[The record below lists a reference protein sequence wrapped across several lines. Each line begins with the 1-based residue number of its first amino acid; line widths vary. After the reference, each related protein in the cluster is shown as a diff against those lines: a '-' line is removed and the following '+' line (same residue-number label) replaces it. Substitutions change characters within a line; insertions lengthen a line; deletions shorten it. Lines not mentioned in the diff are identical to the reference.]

1 MESLLH
7 APRGAARLRLEAKG
21 KRGTGKRLFSS
32 GHSDLLNLGHV
43 AVPDEFK
50 SAAKQ
55 LEADSRIKLRRFAY
69 GVYGIV
75 TRDYDYAHTP
85 RWTALVNRE
94 AWQLLDRAALE
105 VRVSTLCAGDAFDL
119 GRAVILLRAAVA
131 LGYFSDDE
139 SWSRVLPVLRA
150 LQTQC
155 SSWEDYLTVYL
166 RGRRRWL
173 ELPVDG
179 SKDTPDMKQVLSNV
193 IFIRKT
199 VWRTTPFRLSLE

>member
-1 MESLLH
+1 M
-7 APRGAARLRLEAKG
+7 
-21 KRGTGKRLFSS
+21 
-32 GHSDLLNLGHV
+32 V
-43 AVPDEFK
+43 ATDEFK
-50 SAAKQ
+50 SAAKR

-69 GVYGIV
+69 VVYGIV

-94 AWQLLDRAALE
+94 MWQLPDRVALE
-105 VRVSTLCAGDAFDL
+105 SRVGTLCAGDAFDL

-139 SWSRVLPVLRA
+139 SWSRVLLALRM

-155 SSWEDYLTVYL
+155 SSWEQFLEGYL
-166 RGRRRWL
+166 RGRRGWL

-179 SKDTPDMKQVLSNV
+179 SKDTPEMKQVLSNV
-193 IFIRKT
+193 VYIRKL
-199 VWRTTPFRLSLE
+199 VWRTTPFRLPLE

>member
-1 MESLLH
+1 MLLKTYVLEQGFR
-7 APRGAARLRLEAKG
+7 PVRLLFVAA
-21 KRGTGKRLFSS
+21 
-32 GHSDLLNLGHV
+32 
-43 AVPDEFK
+43 PDEFK
-50 SAAKQ
+50 SAAKR

-94 AWQLLDRAALE
+94 AWQLPDRAALE
-105 VRVSTLCAGDAFDL
+105 VKVATLCAGDAFDL

-131 LGYFSDDE
+131 LGYLSDDE
-139 SWSRVLPVLRA
+139 SWLRVLLVLRA
-150 LQTQC
+150 IQTQC
-155 SSWEDYLTVYL
+155 LSWEQYLQVYL
-166 RGRRRWL
+166 RGRRHWL

-193 IFIRKT
+193 NFIRKA
-199 VWRTTPFRLSLE
+199 VWRTTPFRLALT

>member
-7 APRGAARLRLEAKG
+7 APRGAAPLRLEAKG
-21 KRGTGKRLFSS
+21 TCNLLFSS

-85 RWTALVNRE
+85 HWTASVNRE

-105 VRVSTLCAGDAFDL
+105 VRVGTLCAGDAFDL

-139 SWSRVLPVLRA
+139 SWSRVLLVLRA

-173 ELPVDG
+173 GLLEDG
-179 SKDTPDMKQVLSNV
+179 SRDDAEMKQVLGNV
-193 IFIRKT
+193 VFIRKT
-199 VWRTTPFRLSLE
+199 VWRTTPFRLSLN

>member
-1 MESLLH
+1 MESFLH

-21 KRGTGKRLFSS
+21 TCNLLFSS

-85 RWTALVNRE
+85 HWTASVNRE

-105 VRVSTLCAGDAFDL
+105 VRVGTLCAGDAFDL

-139 SWSRVLPVLRA
+139 SWSRVLLVLRA

-173 ELPVDG
+173 GLLEDG
-179 SKDTPDMKQVLSNV
+179 SRDDAEMKQVLGNV
-193 IFIRKT
+193 VFIRKT
-199 VWRTTPFRLSLE
+199 VWRTTPFRLSLN

>member
-21 KRGTGKRLFSS
+21 TCNLLFSS

-55 LEADSRIKLRRFAY
+55 LEADSRVKLRRFAY

-85 RWTALVNRE
+85 RWTASVNRE

-105 VRVSTLCAGDAFDL
+105 VRVGTLCAGDAFDL

-139 SWSRVLPVLRA
+139 SWSRVLLVLRA

-173 ELPVDG
+173 GLLEDG
-179 SKDTPDMKQVLSNV
+179 SRDDAEMKQVLGNV
-193 IFIRKT
+193 VFIRKT
-199 VWRTTPFRLSLE
+199 VWRTTPFRLSLD

>member
-21 KRGTGKRLFSS
+21 TCNLLFSS

-85 RWTALVNRE
+85 HWTASVNRE

-105 VRVSTLCAGDAFDL
+105 VRVGTLCAGDAFDL

-139 SWSRVLPVLRA
+139 SWSRVLLVLRA

-173 ELPVDG
+173 GLLEDG
-179 SKDTPDMKQVLSNV
+179 SRDDAEMKQVLGNV
-193 IFIRKT
+193 VFIRKT
-199 VWRTTPFRLSLE
+199 VWRTTPFRLSLN